1 MGLLITFEGIEGCGK
16 STQAIMVEA
25 ALRKEGREPVVTREP
40 GGTALG
46 ERVREIL
53 LQTGD
58 LAIAPLTELLLY
70 AACRAQ
76 LIDEVIRP
84 ALAAGSIVLCDRFAD
99 STAAYQGY
107 GRALGLDTVLAV
119 NEQVLG
125 EVRPHLTVLIDCE
138 PEKGLERAWRRI
150 EESGG
155 AREDRFEREAIDFHR
170 AVREGYREIARRE
183 PDRVVVV
190 DGNRSADD
198 VHRDVIAAVNHCIER
213 TGGGPLL

>member
-1 MGLLITFEGIEGCGK
+1 VGVLITFEGIEGCGK
-16 STQAIMVEA
+16 STQAIMAEE

-58 LAIAPLTELLLY
+58 LTIAPLTELLLY

-76 LIDEVIRP
+76 LVDEVIAP
-84 ALAAGSIVLCDRFAD
+84 ALDAGKVVLCDRFAD

-107 GRALGLDTVLAV
+107 GRALGLDTVIAV
-119 NEQVLG
+119 NRQVLG
-125 EVRPHLTVLIDCE
+125 KVRPHLTLLIDCE

-150 EESGG
+150 KERGG
-155 AREDRFEREAIDFHR
+155 KREDRFEREDIDFHR

-190 DGNRSADD
+190 DGGRGADE
-198 VHRDVIAAVNHCIER
+198 VHRDVIAAVKRCIEGA
-213 TGGGPLL
+213 GGGVSR